1 MRQWCLL
8 IRASSLHNFQKSRV
22 ILFGQLQ
29 SMLLNHCLKIFHI
42 QSYSGPYFRVFG
54 LNTGRYSVPFG
65 IQSECGKIRTRI
77 TPNMNTF
84 HAVNGNGGW
93 LIISTSSFEILSI
106 EMTCINQ
113 VFHLEIL
120 ELLSY
125 KNKFIIISTWAY
137 KNILKSRRVG
147 KGGGY
152 ICNSSL
158 LVQPASHSI
167 SH

>member
-1 MRQWCLL
+1 
-8 IRASSLHNFQKSRV
+8 
-22 ILFGQLQ
+22 
-29 SMLLNHCLKIFHI
+29 
-42 QSYSGPYFRVFG
+42 
-54 LNTGRYSVPFG
+54 
-65 IQSECGKIRTRI
+65 
-77 TPNMNTF
+77 MNTF
-84 HAVNGNGGW
+84 HAVNGNCGW
-93 LIISTSSFEILSI
+93 LIISTTSFEILSI

-120 ELLSY
+120 RLLSH

-137 KNILKSRRVG
+137 KNILKSRTVG

-158 LVQPASHSI
+158 LVQPASHLI